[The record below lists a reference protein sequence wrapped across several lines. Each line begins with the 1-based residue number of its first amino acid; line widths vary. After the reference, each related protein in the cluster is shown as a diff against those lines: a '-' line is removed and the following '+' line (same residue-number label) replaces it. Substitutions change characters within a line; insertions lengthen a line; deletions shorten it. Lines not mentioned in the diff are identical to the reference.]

1 MRDKMAEMS
10 PYGAR
15 NGIEIYRLE
24 PAAWIAESERDHA
37 KAAESMRAAADL
49 GDELDWAAWVAP
61 PPREMLGDL
70 LLEQKQPQAALEA
83 YRRVLEGEPRLF
95 NPLYGAARAAE
106 AAGDRQLASAYYRKL
121 TEIAVKG
128 DRPEVEI
135 ARKKIETY
143 IGKRGSFGQVFWGA
157 N

>member
-1 MRDKMAEMS
+1 MAKMS

-15 NGIEIYRLE
+15 NAIEIYRLTV
-24 PAAWIAESERDHA
+24 AAWMTESEGDHA

-106 AAGDRQLASAYYRKL
+106 AAGDQPLASAYYRKL
-121 TEIAVKG
+121 TEIADKG

-135 ARKKIETY
+135 ARKKIE
-143 IGKRGSFGQVFWGA
+143 SV
-157 N
+157 